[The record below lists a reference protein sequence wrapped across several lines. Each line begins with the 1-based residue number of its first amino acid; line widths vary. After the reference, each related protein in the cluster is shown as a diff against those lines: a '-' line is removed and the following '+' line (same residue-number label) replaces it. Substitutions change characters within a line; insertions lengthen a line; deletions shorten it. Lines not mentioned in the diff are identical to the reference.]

1 MESKVKD
8 VKRSS
13 IALSAAL
20 ALLAV
25 LLVTVAAVR
34 ARRVA
39 AANPT
44 AAGSPAAGKQP
55 QEDSSDDADKLTAV
69 RFASNAAPVPPFLV
83 NDLDGNIIST
93 AALHGKVVLLN
104 FWATWC
110 PPCQEEIPEMIE
122 LQSRYKDRLE
132 IVGVSMDDDPP
143 AAVKAFAKQERI
155 NYPIVMGS
163 QISTE
168 YGGVPALPTSFVVN
182 PDGRVVQKHVGLYP
196 IEVYDAEVRALLGL
210 PINIPVETFV
220 DTGQIFL
227 KNAALATELAGV
239 DFKGLTPA
247 QKHAALKRMNAETCT
262 CGCKLTIAQCRI
274 NEGSC
279 SVSKDLAAKIVREIV
294 AGKNPL
300 PTAINR

>member
-1 MESKVKD
+1 MESKAKD

-13 IALSAAL
+13 IALSAVL
-20 ALLAV
+20 AALAV

-34 ARRVA
+34 DRRVA

-44 AAGSPAAGKQP
+44 AAPSLTARKQP
-55 QEDSSDDADKLTAV
+55 QDDSSDDADKVTV
-69 RFASNAAPVPPFLV
+69 IRFARNAAPVPPFLV
-83 NDLDGNIIST
+83 DDLDGNIIST
-93 AALHGKVVLLN
+93 AALRGKVVLLA

-110 PPCQEEIPEMIE
+110 PPCRDEIPELIE

-143 AAVKAFAKQERI
+143 AAVKQFAKEAGI
-155 NYPIVMGS
+155 NYPIVMGN

-196 IEVYDAEVRALLGL
+196 IEVYETEVRALLGL
-210 PINIPVETFV
+210 PVSVPVETFE

-227 KNAALATELAGV
+227 KNAALATELPGV

-294 AGKNPL
+294 AGKNPP
-300 PTAINR
+300 PTAMNR